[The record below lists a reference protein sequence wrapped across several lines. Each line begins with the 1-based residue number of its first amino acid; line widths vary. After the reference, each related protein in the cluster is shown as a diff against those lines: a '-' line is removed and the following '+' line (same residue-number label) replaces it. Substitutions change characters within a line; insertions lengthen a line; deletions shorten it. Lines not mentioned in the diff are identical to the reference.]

1 MIPLSIGDDS
11 VPQHVPNNEMH
22 LLAVINSFLA
32 SPSILCPTQEP
43 KESPIVIEILII
55 IKWKGNFGLK

>member
-43 KESPIVIEILII
+43 KESPIVIEILFII
-55 IKWKGNFGLK
+55 